1 MHIHE
6 RRSQCN
12 KAFGKNVII
21 LRKKISCEESIKQ
34 FTDRM
39 ACNCKKQKSARSRKK
54 NVKAHS
60 LRAQTLLLGLV
71 APCGGVD
78 NKVPQLHVTY
88 SEP

>member
-1 MHIHE
+1 MRDVASVIKHLVKTLSYFAKKFHVK
-6 RRSQCN
+6 
-12 KAFGKNVII
+12 KA
-21 LRKKISCEESIKQ
+21 LKQ